1 MFLGATIGDGLG
13 MPVETFTPEK
23 ITEKYGITRVTEYL
37 VPTGHKWFDG
47 RQAGTTTDDAQL
59 TLAVAEGLIESGFN
73 MDVQAKKHIEA
84 FQVTTAGWGR
94 TTKTAIRNLQN
105 GAGWQKSG
113 INGVGNGVAMKIA
126 PVGAYLRAFVD
137 RGPQDKE
144 NKSEKLQE
152 GFEFVR
158 DLTLMTHRSRNVL
171 CSTVGMVVAFY
182 KCLEDDFDV
191 NTLPGYILKMSKAA
205 KGWITGGEEEDDV
218 VERFELLPEH
228 GEYNAEKLI
237 AEFGGGSCYCYNSI
251 PFALMFFLN
260 NPHSIDALYDVVS
273 AGGDADTNGSMV
285 GALLGA
291 LNGEEIFPQHL
302 VDGLDGKDHILEV
315 ADNFWESIK

>member
-23 ITEKYGITRVTEYL
+23 IKEKYGITRVTEYL

-59 TLAVAEGLIESGFN
+59 TLAVAEGLIESGFDMN
-73 MDVQAKKHIEA
+73 AQARKHVEA
-84 FQVTTAGWGR
+84 FQITTAGWGR

-105 GAGWQKSG
+105 GAGWQTSG
-113 INGVGNGVAMKIA
+113 VNGVGNGVAMKIA
-126 PVGAYLRAFVD
+126 PVGAYLRAMSD
-137 RGPQDKE
+137 MTKTKE
-144 NKSEKLQE
+144 EKSLWLQS

-158 DLTLMTHRSRNVL
+158 NLTLMTHRSRNVL

-182 KCLEDDFDV
+182 KCLEDDCDV
-191 NTLPGYILKMSKAA
+191 DALPGYILKMSKAA
-205 KGWITGGEEEDDV
+205 KGWITGGEEDDDV
-218 VERFELLPEH
+218 VERLALLSKH
-228 GEYNAEKLI
+228 GEYDAEKLI

-260 NPHSIDALYDVVS
+260 NPRSIDALYDVVS

-291 LNGEEIFPQHL
+291 LNGEEIFPKHL

-315 ADNFWESIK
+315 ADLFWEAIK